1 MKLGTLPRAAFVLAV
16 PLLSAM
22 AAAQTTQQPSAQR
35 SSSAQQPPASRPSTG
50 GLTIPDQV
58 TFLGNDT
65 SGVRK
70 ATAIVNGEVITE
82 TDIDHRLALVVAS
95 NNVQI
100 PPEEM
105 QRIRAQILRN
115 LIDETLQ
122 IQAAR
127 QRDIEVEP
135 REVDQSFA
143 RVGARTATTVPAA
156 RNFAAYLR
164 SIGSSERS
172 LKRQIHGELA
182 WQRLQSRY
190 FSLSANVSEAEVQS
204 ILDRLNASRG
214 TREFRVSEIFISAT
228 PETATE
234 AEANITRIFQQLR
247 GGASFASYARQ
258 FSEASTAALGGDLGW
273 VRAEQLPDVLA
284 QAVAEMPVGAVSP
297 PIPVPGGYSIVAL
310 SDSRQILMPDARD
323 AVLSLIQMSITFPPG
338 TAEAQARSSIERFVQ
353 TTQSMGGC
361 GGAQAAAQQLGAG
374 IVAND
379 QIRVRELPPQL
390 QELLLNL
397 SVGQATRPFGAVD
410 REVSILVLCGRDDP
424 QQANAPTFEAV
435 QDQLVEERVARR
447 AQRFLRDLR
456 RDAVIEYR

>member
-1 MKLGTLPRAAFVLAV
+1 MMKLGTLPRAAFVLAV

-22 AAAQTTQQPSAQR
+22 AAAQATQPSTQA
-35 SSSAQQPPASRPSTG
+35 SSSQRPSSTG

-58 TFLGNDT
+58 QFLGRDT

-95 NNVQI
+95 NNVEI
-100 PPEEM
+100 PAEEV

-127 QRDIEVEP
+127 QRDIEVEQ
-135 REVDQSFA
+135 REIDQSFA
-143 RVGARTATTVPAA
+143 RVGTRTAGTNPAA
-156 RNFAAYLR
+156 RNFPAYLR

-182 WQRLQSRY
+182 WQRLQQRY
-190 FSLSANVSEAEVQS
+190 FSLSANVSDDEVQS
-204 ILDRLNASRG
+204 ILNRLNASRG
-214 TREFRVSEIFISAT
+214 SREFRVSEIFVSAT
-228 PETATE
+228 PDTA
-234 AEANITRIFQQLR
+234 AEAQANVARIFQQLR
-247 GGASFASYARQ
+247 SGASFSAYARQ
-258 FSEASTAALGGDLGW
+258 FSEASTAAVGGDLGW
-273 VRAEQLPDVLA
+273 VRGEQLPDVLA
-284 QAVAEMPVGAVSP
+284 QAVAEMPVGAISP

-310 SDSRQILMPDARD
+310 SDSRQVLMPDARD
-323 AVLSLIQMSITFPPG
+323 AVLSLIQLSITFPPG
-338 TAEAQARSSIERFVQ
+338 TNETQARANIERFVQ
-353 TTQSMGGC
+353 TTQTMGGC

-374 IVAND
+374 VVAND
-379 QIRVRELPPQL
+379 QMRVRDLPPQL
-390 QELLLNL
+390 QDMLLNL
-397 SVGQATRPFGAVD
+397 AVGQATRPFGALD

-435 QDQLVEERVARR
+435 QDQLVEERIARR

>member
-1 MKLGTLPRAAFVLAV
+1 MMKLGTLPRAAFVLAV

-22 AAAQTTQQPSAQR
+22 AAAQTAQPSKGQP
-35 SSSAQQPPASRPSTG
+35 SSGQQPSTG

-58 TFLGNDT
+58 QFLGRDT

-70 ATAIVNGEVITE
+70 ATAIVNGDVITE
-82 TDIDHRLALVVAS
+82 TDIDHRLALAVAS

-100 PPEEM
+100 PAEEL

-127 QRDIEVEP
+127 QRDIEIEQ
-135 REVDQSFA
+135 REIDQSFA
-143 RVGARTATTVPAA
+143 RVAARTAAA
-156 RNFAAYLR
+156 IPGATNFPAYLR

-172 LKRQIHGELA
+172 MKRQIHGEIA
-182 WQRLQSRY
+182 WQRLQQRY
-190 FSLSANVSEAEVQS
+190 FSLSANVSDDEVQS
-204 ILDRLNASRG
+204 ILNRMISSRG
-214 TREFRVSEIFISAT
+214 TREFRVGEIFISAT
-228 PETATE
+228 PETAAE
-234 AEANITRIFQQLR
+234 AEANIGRIFQQLR
-247 GGASFASYARQ
+247 GGASFSAYARQ
-258 FSEASTAALGGDLGW
+258 FSEASTAAVGGDLGW

-284 QAVAEMPVGAVSP
+284 QAVAEMPVGAISP

-323 AVLSLIQMSITFPPG
+323 AVLSLIQMSITFPQG
-338 TAEAQARSSIERFVQ
+338 TTEAQARTNIERFVQ

-374 IVAND
+374 VVAND
-379 QIRVRELPPQL
+379 QVRVRDLPPQL
-390 QELLLNL
+390 QEMLLNL
-397 SVGQATRPFGAVD
+397 SVGQATRPFGALE
-410 REVSILVLCGRDDP
+410 REVSVLVLCGRDDP

>member
-22 AAAQTTQQPSAQR
+22 AAAQTTQQPSAQNQ
-35 SSSAQQPPASRPSTG
+35 AG

-58 TFLGNDT
+58 QFLGRDT

-95 NNVQI
+95 NNNMRI

-115 LIDETLQ
+115 LIDEALQ
-122 IQAAR
+122 IQAAQ
-127 QRDIEVEP
+127 QRDIEVEQ
-135 REVDQSFA
+135 REIDQSFNRLAA
-143 RVGARTATTVPAA
+143 RSATSGNPGA

-182 WQRLQSRY
+182 WQRLQQRY

-228 PETATE
+228 PETAPE
-234 AEANITRIFQQLR
+234 AQANITRIFQQLR
-247 GGASFASYARQ
+247 SGASFAAYARQ

-297 PIPVPGGYSIVAL
+297 PIPVPGGFSIVAL
-310 SDSRQILMPDARD
+310 ADSRQILTPDARD
-323 AVLSLIQMSITFPPG
+323 AVLSLIQMSITFPQG
-338 TAEAQARSSIERFVQ
+338 TTEAQARSSIERFVQ

-374 IVAND
+374 IVEND
-379 QIRVRELPPQL
+379 QIRVRDLPPQL
-390 QELLLNL
+390 QDMLLNL
-397 SVGQATRPFGAVD
+397 SVGQATRPFGALD
-410 REVSILVLCGRDDP
+410 REVSVLVLCGRDDP

-435 QDQLVEERVARR
+435 QDQLTEERVNRR

>member
-1 MKLGTLPRAAFVLAV
+1 MMKLGTLSRAAFVLAV

-22 AAAQTTQQPSAQR
+22 AAAQATQTSTQPAAQASGQQPS
-35 SSSAQQPPASRPSTG
+35 STG

-58 TFLGNDT
+58 QFLGRDT

-82 TDIDHRLALVVAS
+82 TDIDHRLALAIAS
-95 NNVQI
+95 NNVVI
-100 PPEEM
+100 PPEEV
-105 QRIRAQILRN
+105 QRIRAQVLRN

-127 QRDIEVEP
+127 QRDVDIEQ
-135 REVDQSFA
+135 REIDQSFA
-143 RVGARTATTVPAA
+143 RVATRTAGQNPAA
-156 RNFAAYLR
+156 RNFTAYLR

-182 WQRLQSRY
+182 WQRLQARY
-190 FSLSANVSEAEVQS
+190 FSLSANVSDDEVQS
-204 ILDRLNASRG
+204 ILNRLNASRG
-214 TREFRVSEIFISAT
+214 SREFRVSEIFISAT
-228 PETATE
+228 PDTA
-234 AEANITRIFQQLR
+234 AEAQANVGRIFQQLR
-247 GGASFASYARQ
+247 AGASFAAYARQ
-258 FSEASTAALGGDLGW
+258 FSEASTAAVGGDLGW

-284 QAVAEMPVGAVSP
+284 QAVAEMPVGAISP
-297 PIPVPGGYSIVAL
+297 PITVPGGYSIIAL
-310 SDSRQILMPDARD
+310 ADTRQVLMADPRD
-323 AVLSLIQMSITFPPG
+323 AVLSLIQMSITFPAG
-338 TAEAQARSSIERFVQ
+338 TNEAQARAGIERFVQ
-353 TTQSMGGC
+353 TTQTMGGC

-379 QIRVRELPPQL
+379 QIRVRDLPPQL
-390 QELLLNL
+390 QDMLLNL
-397 SVGQATRPFGAVD
+397 AVGQATRPFGAID
-410 REVSILVLCGRDDP
+410 REVNILVLCGRDDP

>member
-1 MKLGTLPRAAFVLAV
+1 MMKLGTLSRAAIVLAV

-22 AAAQTTQQPSAQR
+22 AAAQTAQQPSAQK
-35 SSSAQQPPASRPSTG
+35 QPSSTG

-58 TFLGNDT
+58 QFLGRDT
-65 SGVRK
+65 SAVRK

-95 NNVQI
+95 NNVRI

-122 IQAAR
+122 IQAAVQR
-127 QRDIEVEP
+127 DMTVEQRDI
-135 REVDQSFA
+135 DQSFN
-143 RVGARTATTVPAA
+143 RVAA
-156 RNFAAYLR
+156 RSAAQAGGAANFGAYLR

-182 WQRLQSRY
+182 WQRLQQR
-190 FSLSANVSEAEVQS
+190 FTLSQNVSESEVQS
-204 ILDRLNASRG
+204 VLDRLNASRG
-214 TREFRVSEIFISAT
+214 SREFRVSEIFISAT
-228 PETATE
+228 PETAAE
-234 AEANITRIFQQLR
+234 AEANIARIFQQLR
-247 GGASFASYARQ
+247 GGASFAAYARQ
-258 FSEASTAALGGDLGW
+258 FSEASTAAIGGDLGW

-310 SDSRQILMPDARD
+310 ADSRQILMPDARD
-323 AVLSLIQMSITFPPG
+323 AVLSLIQMSITFPQG
-338 TAEAQARSSIERFVQ
+338 TNEAQARANIERFVQ
-353 TTQSMGGC
+353 VTQSMGGC
-361 GGAQAAAQQLGAG
+361 GGAQAAAQQIGAG

-379 QIRVRELPPQL
+379 QIRVRDLPPQL
-390 QELLLNL
+390 QEMLLNL
-397 SVGQATRPFGAVD
+397 SVGQATRPFGALD
-410 REVSILVLCGRDDP
+410 REVSVLILCGRDDP

-435 QDQLVEERVARR
+435 QDQLVEERVNRR